1 MQLTNIGRAA
11 IVIGGASVIGGGIGA
26 VKALK
31 ADGGF
36 GVTKQEGR
44 SALADVLIGAGAGAL
59 AGIGLLGLRSVAPI
73 TSRAP
78 FLGALSGPALFGTT
92 IAAGGLGY
100 GAYSIANKAAQ

>member
-11 IVIGGASVIGGGIGA
+11 IVIGGATVVGGGFGA

-31 ADGGF
+31 SDGGF
-36 GVTKQEGR
+36 GVSKQEGR

-59 AGIGLLGLRSVAPI
+59 AGIGLLGLRNVAPI

-78 FLGALSGPALFGTT
+78 FLGALNAPSLIGTT
-92 IAAGGLGY
+92 LVAGGLGY
-100 GAYSIANKAAQ
+100 GAYSIANKAAN